1 MTMDHADKRRHN
13 HRSKVQ
19 ESALTE
25 SRAILAATQ
34 AALVIS
40 REEERDARRRALHDS
55 MTGLANRD
63 LFDDRLS
70 SAISL
75 ARRHDWIL
83 AVMFLDLDGFKQI
96 NDTHGHATGDDV
108 LKEVARRLS
117 LRSRDED
124 TVCRNGGDEFLYL
137 LVDPQGRENIERIA
151 SMICTNIAQP
161 MAIGSLQL
169 SVAASMGVAIYPAR
183 WRDQR
188 RTDKERRHRH
198 VPRQKKWQR
207 QRVLRPGR
215 ESVSHDLNVTV
226 PFNAHEHDLVATIST
241 PLTEDRASRTK
252 EWSHND
258 RTSAVR
264 QEARRLPRH
273 TSVQDSI
280 AR

>member
-1 MTMDHADKRRHN
+1 MTMDHADKPGTSID
-13 HRSKVQ
+13 SKVQ

-25 SRAILAATQ
+25 SRAVLAATQ

-40 REEERDARRRALHDS
+40 REEERNARRRALHDS

-75 ARRHDWIL
+75 ARRHRWML

-151 SMICTNIAQP
+151 GMICTNIAQP
-161 MAIGSLQL
+161 MAIGNLQL
-169 SVAASMGVAIYPAR
+169 TVAASIGVAIYPLDGATSDELIR
-183 WRDQR
+183 NADAAMYRA
-188 RTDKERRHRH
+188 
-198 VPRQKKWQR
+198 KKHGGG
-207 QRVLRPGR
+207 RVFCG
-215 ESVSHDLNVTV
+215 D
-226 PFNAHEHDLVATIST
+226 HEQS
-241 PLTEDRASRTK
+241 
-252 EWSHND
+252 
-258 RTSAVR
+258 SAAV
-264 QEARRLPRH
+264 
-273 TSVQDSI
+273 
-280 AR
+280 

>member
-1 MTMDHADKRRHN
+1 MTMDHADKPGTTIDG
-13 HRSKVQ
+13 KVQ

-25 SRAILAATQ
+25 SRAVLAATQ

-40 REEERDARRRALHDS
+40 REEERNARLRALHDS

-96 NDTHGHATGDDV
+96 NDTHGHAIGDDV

-151 SMICTNIAQP
+151 GMICTNITQP
-161 MAIGSLQL
+161 IAIGNLQL
-169 SVAASMGVAIYPAR
+169 SVAASMGVAIYPLDGATGDELIR
-183 WRDQR
+183 NADTAMYRA
-188 RTDKERRHRH
+188 
-198 VPRQKKWQR
+198 KKN
-207 QRVLRPGR
+207 GGG
-215 ESVSHDLNVTV
+215 SVFCGD
-226 PFNAHEHDLVATIST
+226 HEQSPA
-241 PLTEDRASRTK
+241 
-252 EWSHND
+252 
-258 RTSAVR
+258 AV
-264 QEARRLPRH
+264 
-273 TSVQDSI
+273 
-280 AR
+280 